1 MKFKLLFLGLLALF
15 ISAAIF
21 AETPTAEKSKAL
33 KDAVILIIRHA
44 EKPESGSGLSTEG
57 EMRARAY
64 VDYFK
69 HFTIDGRPLKLDY
82 LFAAADSRG
91 SHRPRLTIE
100 PTSQALGIAIDSR
113 FKDKNVQELADE
125 IQSKPHGKAILIAWH
140 HEEIPALLRALGA
153 DPNQVI
159 PDAKWPG
166 DVFGWLIE
174 LRYDSK
180 GYLVETKRI
189 DEKLLPDD
197 SNKHSEK

>member
-1 MKFKLLFLGLLALF
+1 MPK
-15 ISAAIF
+15 S
-21 AETPTAEKSKAL
+21 PTVAPDYPPKAQRCA
-33 KDAVILIIRHA
+33 K
-44 EKPESGSGLSTEG
+44 
-57 EMRARAY
+57 AY
-64 VDYFK
+64 VDYFE
-69 HFTIDGRPLKLDY
+69 HFTIDGQPLKLDY
-82 LFAAADSRG
+82 LFAAADSKG

-100 PTSQALGIAIDSR
+100 PTSRALGLAIDSR

-140 HEEIPALLRALGA
+140 HEEIPALLHALGA
-153 DPNQVI
+153 DPGHVL